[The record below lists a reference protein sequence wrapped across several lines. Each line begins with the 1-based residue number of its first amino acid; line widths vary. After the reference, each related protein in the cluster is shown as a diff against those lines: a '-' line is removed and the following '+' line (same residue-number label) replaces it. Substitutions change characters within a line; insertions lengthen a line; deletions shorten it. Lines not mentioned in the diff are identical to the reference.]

1 MQLYLDVGACL
12 VGDLHEELGG
22 VALRVVEQEVEDVD
36 VGGGAH
42 VVDVGDEDVLLALFD
57 ELLQQARVVEALVDV
72 AVTGRVPAE
81 ANTTHTL

>member
-1 MQLYLDVGACL
+1 MYLDVGACL

-42 VVDVGDEDVLLALFD
+42 VVDVEDVLLALFD

-72 AVTGRVPAE
+72 AVAGRVPAE

>member
-42 VVDVGDEDVLLALFD
+42 VVDV
-57 ELLQQARVVEALVDV
+57 
-72 AVTGRVPAE
+72 
-81 ANTTHTL
+81 